1 MARPSKVGLD
11 YFPTDVDFFSDEKIE
26 FISAKFGLQGE
37 AILIRLLTKIYR
49 NGYYIEWNDDVK
61 LLFASKLKGVDNI
74 DELVDD
80 VIEESLKRNFLNRQL
95 FEQFGIL
102 TSRGIQ
108 KRFIRACQ
116 DSGRKN
122 YTIEVNWDLI
132 GVNSQKNP
140 INSEITPVN
149 SGFSTQSKVKES
161 KVKESKGKGEKSKL
175 GGNEPDEK
183 PLPLTFETSSSLTSY
198 RFTPT
203 NYEDDEQLKA
213 TIILML
219 ARFCKITSPEK
230 AEVSRFFNIITK
242 TQGCTRKTGH
252 KITLETMKE
261 YTSFEEKKRNLP
273 YLSSKIEGKI
283 SDAIILGRERRAKGL
298 KTQEAAEVE
307 SMAESPSDSDVFS
320 DINSFS
326 QGLKIVK

>member
-26 FISAKFGLQGE
+26 FISAKFGLPGE
-37 AILIRLLTKIYR
+37 AILVRLLAKIYR

-80 VIEESLKRNFLNRQL
+80 VIKESLKRNFLNRHL

-122 YTIEVNWDLI
+122 YTIEVNYDLMGI
-132 GVNSQKNP
+132 NSQKTP
-140 INSEITPVN
+140 INSEKAPVN
-149 SGFSTQSKVKES
+149 SRFSTQSKVKES
-161 KVKESKGKGEKSKL
+161 KIEESKGKGEKSKL
-175 GGNEPDEK
+175 EENESDQK
-183 PLPLTFETSSSLTSY
+183 TLPSTFETNSSSY
-198 RFTPT
+198 FFTPKDYD
-203 NYEDDEQLKA
+203 NDEQLKA
-213 TIILML
+213 VITLML
-219 ARFCKITSPEK
+219 ARFCKINFIEK
-230 AEVSRFFNIITK
+230 AEISRFFNIITK
-242 TQGCTRKTGH
+242 NPSCTRKTAH
-252 KITLETMKE
+252 KISLETFQE
-261 YTSFEEKKRNLP
+261 YNSFEEKKRNLP

-283 SDAIILGRERRAKGL
+283 NDAIIRAREKR
-298 KTQEAAEVE
+298 AAELKNKE
-307 SMAESPSDSDVFS
+307 STEINNMASAAEEVDVFN

-326 QGLKIVK
+326 QGIKAPT